1 MSPMGDCHSSVM
13 ALRKNL
19 SLINCDRYAR
29 LLYYRDFSS
38 NLFIT
43 EVNMSKRRNP
53 KKEKAQRNLAYARKF
68 RKRTNPNGSRF
79 NTKMRRSRPDMAED
93 TDESAEE
100 V

>member
-1 MSPMGDCHSSVM
+1 
-13 ALRKNL
+13 
-19 SLINCDRYAR
+19 
-29 LLYYRDFSS
+29 
-38 NLFIT
+38 
-43 EVNMSKRRNP
+43 MSKRRNP

-100 V
+100 A